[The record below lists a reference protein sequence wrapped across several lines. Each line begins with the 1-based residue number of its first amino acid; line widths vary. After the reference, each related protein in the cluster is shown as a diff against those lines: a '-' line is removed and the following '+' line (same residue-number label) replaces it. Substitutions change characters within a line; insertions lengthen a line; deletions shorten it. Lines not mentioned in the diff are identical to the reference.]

1 MDNASGYRTNFT
13 KDKGMLIIKSPRE
26 AFATPVQVV
35 SGIVGKQRQTLPIL
49 SNILISKVGSRVDFT
64 ATDLDIEIKT
74 FADIGAEGPDVSVTV
89 DAAKL
94 QSLISA
100 LNHGS
105 EVTLSQP
112 NQSDPTVE
120 LKQGKSTFRLNTLPA
135 DEFPNRPEAQFT
147 QTFTIPANKIRYLL
161 QLVHFSMAQQD
172 IRYFL
177 NGMLL
182 SIEGD
187 VIRVVTTDGH
197 RLAYCEGK
205 LEAPLSENIQCIV
218 PRRTVMEMLRLIP
231 DNEENITISVSAA
244 EIRVNWTNIT
254 LSSKLVEG
262 KFPDYNRVI
271 PLNNNN
277 IFVVKREVLLAA
289 LKRTAILANAKLRG
303 VKWEIKNNSLTI
315 QSTNSDQEE
324 AKDVLDID
332 YNGIDIEIGFNLMY
346 LQDVLNNLRSE
357 EVQFALHSNTGAMLI
372 TMPENNS
379 FKYVVMPMR
388 T

>member
-1 MDNASGYRTNFT
+1 
-13 KDKGMLIIKSPRE
+13 MLIIKSPRE
-26 AFATPVQVV
+26 AFATPVQAV

-112 NQSDPTVE
+112 SQSDPTVE
-120 LKQGKSTFRLNTLPA
+120 LKQGKSTFKLNTLPA
-135 DEFPNRPEAQFT
+135 DEFPNRPETQFT
-147 QTFTIPANKIRYLL
+147 QSFTIAANQLRYLL

-205 LEAPLSENIQCIV
+205 LESPLAQNVQCIV

-231 DNEENITISVSAA
+231 DTEECISIAISDT
-244 EIRVNWTNIT
+244 EIRITWGNIT

-271 PLNNNN
+271 PVNNNN
-277 IFVVKREVLLAA
+277 IFVIKRDVLLGA

-303 VKWEIKNNSLTI
+303 VKWELKNGTLTI

-332 YNGIDIEIGFNLMY
+332 YNGIDIEIGFNLLY

-372 TMPENNS
+372 TMPDNSS

>member
-147 QTFTIPANKIRYLL
+147 QTFTIPANKIRHLL

-244 EIRVNWTNIT
+244 EIRINWSNIT

>member
-1 MDNASGYRTNFT
+1 M
-13 KDKGMLIIKSPRE
+13 M
-26 AFATPVQVV
+26 
-35 SGIVGKQRQTLPIL
+35 
-49 SNILISKVGSRVDFT
+49 
-64 ATDLDIEIKT
+64 
-74 FADIGAEGPDVSVTV
+74 
-89 DAAKL
+89 
-94 QSLISA
+94 
-100 LNHGS
+100 
-105 EVTLSQP
+105 
-112 NQSDPTVE
+112 
-120 LKQGKSTFRLNTLPA
+120 
-135 DEFPNRPEAQFT
+135 
-147 QTFTIPANKIRYLL
+147 
-161 QLVHFSMAQQD
+161 
-172 IRYFL
+172 
-177 NGMLL
+177 L

-205 LEAPLSENIQCIV
+205 LEAPLAQNVQCIV

-231 DNEENITISVSAA
+231 DNEEAITIAISET
-244 EIRVNWTNIT
+244 EIRITWGNIT

-271 PLNNNN
+271 PVNNNN
-277 IFVVKREVLLAA
+277 IFVIKRDVLLGA

-303 VKWEIKNNSLTI
+303 VKWELKNGTLTI

-332 YNGIDIEIGFNLMY
+332 YNGIDIEIGFNLLY

-372 TMPENNS
+372 TMPDNSS

>member
-244 EIRVNWTNIT
+244 EIRVNWSNIT